1 MSFCRWM
8 GLDSF
13 MDYEEDGTAYDY
25 NRLHVSNLFMHL
37 VEASGS
43 GTNRGI
49 EAYYTELEVSRRSP
63 VHIPGHI
70 ILTWGSPGWIPGPR
84 YAGKR
89 LVWYHEH
96 LNRKDWI

>member
-1 MSFCRWM
+1 MMSFCRWM

-25 NRLHVSNLFMHL
+25 NRLHVFNLFMHL

-49 EAYYTELEVSRRSP
+49 EAYYTELEVSSS
-63 VHIPGHI
+63 HS
-70 ILTWGSPGWIPGPR
+70 GSYYTDLGFS
-84 YAGKR
+84 R
-89 LVWYHEH
+89 LDSGASICRQKACLVS
-96 LNRKDWI
+96 RTSQ